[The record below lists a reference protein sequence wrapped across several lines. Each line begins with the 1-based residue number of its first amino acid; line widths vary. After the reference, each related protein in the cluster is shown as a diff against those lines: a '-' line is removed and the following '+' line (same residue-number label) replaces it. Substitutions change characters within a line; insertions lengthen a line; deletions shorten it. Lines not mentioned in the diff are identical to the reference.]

1 MRTLPVVVLL
11 SAMSFGQATVHPG
24 GGTDVV
30 SPVYLNTPPGQ
41 SPTLEIV
48 LTPASAQFPCKP
60 APAGQWALCG
70 QPMPNGTKEVTVD
83 YGTGTFLSLKG
94 DQGDPGLAGE
104 NGRDGINGTNGING
118 INGKDGATGATGPT
132 GPAGAAWSTV
142 GKLFTIHCAWG
153 GHGVPNFTVT
163 GCTITQQ

>member
-1 MRTLPVVVLL
+1 
-11 SAMSFGQATVHPG
+11 
-24 GGTDVV
+24 
-30 SPVYLNTPPGQ
+30 
-41 SPTLEIV
+41 
-48 LTPASAQFPCKP
+48 
-60 APAGQWALCG
+60 
-70 QPMPNGTKEVTVD
+70 MPNGTKEVTVD
-83 YGTGTFLSLKG
+83 YGTGTFLSLQG
-94 DQGDPGLAGE
+94 DKGDPGIAGE

-132 GPAGAAWSTV
+132 GPAGVPWSTV